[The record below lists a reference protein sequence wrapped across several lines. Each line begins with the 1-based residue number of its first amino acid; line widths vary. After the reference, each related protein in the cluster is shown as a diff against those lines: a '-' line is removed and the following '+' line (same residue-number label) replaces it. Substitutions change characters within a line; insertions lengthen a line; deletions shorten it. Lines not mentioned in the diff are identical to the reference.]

1 MIVMEKIVWI
11 MIIDD
16 EIKIRRD
23 ILDKKKSE
31 LQLHHGLAKLSQQP
45 GSNDRLTKLENQIY
59 QELKKLTATPR
70 ISTALPRTQQNVSNS
85 TVKRPETQAL
95 ANLFGRS

>member
-31 LQLHHGLAKLSQQP
+31 LQLH
-45 GSNDRLTKLENQIY
+45 
-59 QELKKLTATPR
+59 QEW
-70 ISTALPRTQQNVSNS
+70 QN
-85 TVKRPETQAL
+85 
-95 ANLFGRS
+95 